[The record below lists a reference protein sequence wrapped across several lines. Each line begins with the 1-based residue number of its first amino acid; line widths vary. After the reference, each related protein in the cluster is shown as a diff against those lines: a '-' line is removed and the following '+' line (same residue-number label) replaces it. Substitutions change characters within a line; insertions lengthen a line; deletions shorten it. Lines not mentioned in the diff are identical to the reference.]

1 MGRLFPLKTS
11 QTEGATEVQDS
22 LWDAAKVALWDQIK
36 LKKKINKYGI
46 FEGESRSRA
55 VCASSRL
62 SCEPQRLLGAGDT
75 VGAG

>member
-36 LKKKINKYGI
+36 LKKKLINMGFLKG
-46 FEGESRSRA
+46 RA
-55 VCASSRL
+55 
-62 SCEPQRLLGAGDT
+62 GAELC
-75 VGAG
+75 VPAAG